1 MPVVR
6 RSQAKNDGGG
16 LHSPP
21 VYPPG
26 ARNDHGFP
34 TPQIEVR
41 IEKEKKKDIVKPTIR
56 TPKLEIFF
64 LLAWLG
70 EVFGACMASVYF
82 LAGGGG
88 GRRACRRAHS
98 LNHLDRDCA
107 AAHLCVGLMFDVT
120 PGYFLQCSIFLF
132 VFGFVLTA
140 SDAGRRRQLPK
151 SGL

>member
-82 LAGGGG
+82 LAGGGWT
-88 GRRACRRAHS
+88 
-98 LNHLDRDCA
+98 
-107 AAHLCVGLMFDVT
+107 VGEPAV
-120 PGYFLQCSIFLF
+120 
-132 VFGFVLTA
+132 VLTA
-140 SDAGRRRQLPK
+140 LTTWTAIVRRLTCAWV
-151 SGL
+151 